1 MDIEDLH
8 KVVVQG
14 FASVSDRID
23 SGLAAVNAR
32 IDSVEAKLGARID
45 SVEAKL
51 GTGFAA
57 VRTGFAAVNDRFD
70 ALETHMDGE
79 FGRVKDAL
87 QEHGRQLKDIRAGLD
102 RKVDRDEL
110 GARH

>member
-14 FASVSDRID
+14 FASVND
-23 SGLAAVNAR
+23 
-32 IDSVEAKLGARID
+32 RID

-51 GTGFAA
+51 GTRMDSLEARLGT
-57 VRTGFAAVNDRFD
+57 RID
-70 ALETHMDGE
+70 ALETRMDGE

-87 QEHGRQLKDIRAGLD
+87 LEHGRQLKDIRAALD
-102 RKVDRDEL
+102 RKVERDEL
-110 GARH
+110 EARH